1 MTTGL
6 RTARSTATKG
16 AIVEQFRHKGRN
28 SRAVSPT
35 LTPQGAR
42 EGSPNRHQQPKED
55 TNAAVLMNINENMG
69 QMASLLTNLGPPDRK
84 RRSSQTSTRLE
95 TRHTVE
101 SDSDESAAPDEDDRS
116 HKRRR
121 AQEHAQ
127 IDVHASD
134 DDSVSADINLLTE
147 PQSQQV
153 TDQKNEDNSVL
164 KELSDLLD
172 EDETTGPAI
181 QKQLA
186 EIADK
191 RWGAKL
197 TPEKIK
203 TLTERYNTPENITS
217 MIPTKV
223 NNEIWSLL
231 SSAKK
236 KMDLQ

>member
-1 MTTGL
+1 
-6 RTARSTATKG
+6 
-16 AIVEQFRHKGRN
+16 
-28 SRAVSPT
+28 
-35 LTPQGAR
+35 
-42 EGSPNRHQQPKED
+42 
-55 TNAAVLMNINENMG
+55 
-69 QMASLLTNLGPPDRK
+69 
-84 RRSSQTSTRLE
+84 
-95 TRHTVE
+95 VE
-101 SDSDESAAPDEDDRS
+101 SDSNESATPDEDDRS

-236 KMDLQ
+236 KMDLQLSNLQQTLRKVAVSVLQTGDELLPQTTGSVNKNLASRSVDALAMLGHANSELSRLRWEQIRFALRPDYASICKADIPNGPLLFGDDLPKN

>member
-1 MTTGL
+1 M
-6 RTARSTATKG
+6 
-16 AIVEQFRHKGRN
+16 
-28 SRAVSPT
+28 
-35 LTPQGAR
+35 
-42 EGSPNRHQQPKED
+42 
-55 TNAAVLMNINENMG
+55 
-69 QMASLLTNLGPPDRK
+69 
-84 RRSSQTSTRLE
+84 
-95 TRHTVE
+95 E
-101 SDSDESAAPDEDDRS
+101 SDSNESATPDEDDRS
-116 HKRRR
+116 HKQRR

-134 DDSVSADINLLTE
+134 DDSVSVDINLLTE
-147 PQSQQV
+147 PQSQRV
-153 TDQKNEDNSVL
+153 ADQENEDNSVL

-191 RWGAKL
+191 RWGANL

-203 TLTERYNTPENITS
+203 TPTERYNTPENITS

-236 KMDLQ
+236 KMDLQLSNLQQTLRKMAVSVLQTGDELLVQTTCRLSKQKPCVSVSRCSSNARTCKFRIVETSTGTNTVCSSSWLCSYL